1 MKNKLVICYI
11 IVLISV
17 SFLFGE
23 DSHRVWIYFKDKGQ
37 IESKDVTVLSKQHLS
52 EKSINRRAGK
62 STPIKYDF
70 TDLPLYKNYLVDL
83 SNKGISL
90 IHKSKWFNAVSAYVN
105 DSQYKELIGVK
116 YIKKIESV
124 KSFKYKS
131 NENNQDIQAYKKT
144 DFDYGSSFNQNN
156 MIGVPAFHSRNY
168 NASGII
174 IAIFD
179 TGFRLN
185 HDALQSVNV
194 LDSWDF
200 VENDNDVSGTYGYE
214 HGTKVLGV
222 IGGYSPGNLIGPA
235 YGADYLLAKT
245 EDELRETHLEEDN
258 WVAAAEWADSLG
270 ADIISTSVGYNI
282 FETGEGDYT
291 YEDMDGNTTIIT
303 KGADLAVKKGIAVF
317 ASAGNEGNNSW
328 YHIIAPADGDSVIA
342 IGNVTSI
349 GALSPSSSRGPTW
362 DGRIKPDLVAQGT
375 SVHTV
380 ATYNNTGFTQVSGT
394 SYSTPLAAGAGALVL
409 SYDSTLTPRQL
420 YNTLITHASNANNP
434 NNDIGYGIIN
444 ISSIIGGTIS
454 DPKNPIKI
462 SPNPFSDYV
471 NINLDYASEKN
482 LIIYNSLGQKIK
494 TFKNNKTSFIWYGDS
509 DADHRVSS
517 GVYFIV
523 LRTKNSHFIKKIV
536 FIK

>member
-1 MKNKLVICYI
+1 MRNKI
-11 IVLISV
+11 IYCQIIILISI

-23 DSHRVWIYFKDKGQ
+23 DSQRVWIYFKDKGQ
-37 IESKDVTVLSKQHLS
+37 IESKEVTALSKQHLS
-52 EKSINRRAGK
+52 ERSINRRAGK
-62 STPIKYDF
+62 STPINYDF
-70 TDLPLYKNYLVDL
+70 TDLPLCQNYLNEL
-83 SNKGISL
+83 KNKGITV
-90 IHKSKWFNAVSAYVN
+90 IHHSKWFNAVSAYMN
-105 DSQYKELIGVK
+105 DSQYKELIQVN
-116 YIKKIESV
+116 YIKKIEPV
-124 KSFKYKS
+124 KSFNFMS
-131 NENNQDIQAYKKT
+131 NENFEDLYFYKQT
-144 DFDYGSSFNQNN
+144 DLDYGASFNQNN

-168 NASGII
+168 DASGII
-174 IAIFD
+174 IALFD
-179 TGFRLN
+179 TGFKLE

-200 VENDNDVSGTYGYE
+200 VENDNDVSGTYGYD

-245 EDELRETHLEEDN
+245 EDVLRETHLEEDN

-270 ADIISTSVGYNI
+270 VDIISTSVGYNI

-291 YEDMDGNTTIIT
+291 YEDMDGKTTIIT

-317 ASAGNEGNNSW
+317 SSAGNEGDNSW

-349 GALSPSSSRGPTW
+349 GAISPSSSRGPTY
-362 DGRIKPDLVAQGT
+362 DRRIKPDLVAQGT

-380 ATYNNTGFTQVSGT
+380 ATYDNTGFTQVSGT
-394 SYSTPLAAGAGALVL
+394 SFSAPLAAGAGALVL

-434 NNDIGYGIIN
+434 NNDVGYGIMN
-444 ISSIIGGTIS
+444 IAPILGGTIS
-454 DPKNPIKI
+454 DPNNPIKI
-462 SPNPFSDYV
+462 SPNPFSNYV
-471 NINLDYASEKN
+471 NINLDYTSEKN

-494 TFKNNKTSFIWYGDS
+494 TFKNNKTYFTWFGDS
-509 DADHRVSS
+509 DTNRGVSS

-523 LRTKNSHFIKKIV
+523 MRSENYPFIKKIV